1 MARGV
6 TGRCVQDDLHVLTRL
21 ALAVVEPPSSFTP
34 KALHMHV
41 DASYVNELDTAGC
54 TVVILAE
61 SSQGKWSRHGAVV
74 AAPVDW
80 SKWWKHST
88 HILRSRRRPQP
99 LILLLDGN
107 LKVGSI
113 VSLFIGDHH
122 EDTEDLG
129 DSPSHALLQEFSVCL
144 PATFKSTGASCHRM
158 EQNTDRTMLEPHALG
173 AMR

>member
-61 SSQGKWSRHGAVV
+61 SSARVGDLSRSFSYWMG
-74 AAPVDW
+74 
-80 SKWWKHST
+80 
-88 HILRSRRRPQP
+88 ISRWVQ
-99 LILLLDGN
+99 
-107 LKVGSI
+107 
-113 VSLFIGDHH
+113 
-122 EDTEDLG
+122 
-129 DSPSHALLQEFSVCL
+129 
-144 PATFKSTGASCHRM
+144 
-158 EQNTDRTMLEPHALG
+158 
-173 AMR
+173 